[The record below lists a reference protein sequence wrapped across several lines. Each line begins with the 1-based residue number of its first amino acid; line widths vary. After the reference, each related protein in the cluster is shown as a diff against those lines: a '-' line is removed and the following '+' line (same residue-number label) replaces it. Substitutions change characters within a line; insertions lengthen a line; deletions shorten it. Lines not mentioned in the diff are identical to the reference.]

1 MIQIGK
7 ALNSGAVLLSTGLL
21 LLGLNLGQNPS
32 AATNKASVKSRI
44 ENRLSLMGLKHSNR
58 IYQSQA
64 SWYGGYFHGRQTAN
78 QETFD
83 KNILSAAHKSLPLN
97 TYLLVTNLENGRK
110 TIVRVNDRGP
120 YIPGRELDLSE
131 AAAKLIGSYSRGVVS
146 VRYEILE
153 SA

>member
-21 LLGLNLGQNPS
+21 LFGLNIGQNPS
-32 AATNKASVKSRI
+32 VSTHKSTLKLAI
-44 ENRLSLMGLKHSNR
+44 ENRMGLMGLKHSNR

>member
-1 MIQIGK
+1 MG
-7 ALNSGAVLLSTGLL
+7 
-21 LLGLNLGQNPS
+21 
-32 AATNKASVKSRI
+32 
-44 ENRLSLMGLKHSNR
+44 LMGLKHSNR

-146 VRYEILE
+146 VQYEVLE